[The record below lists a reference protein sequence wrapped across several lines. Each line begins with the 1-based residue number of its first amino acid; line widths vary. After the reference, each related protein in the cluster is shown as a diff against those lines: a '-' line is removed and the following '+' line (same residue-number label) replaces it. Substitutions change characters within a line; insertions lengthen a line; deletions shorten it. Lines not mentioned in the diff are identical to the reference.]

1 MSLGFDH
8 FTGKPLNPCTTC
20 GGVSINGKCLSW
32 KCPSQVIPE
41 RDEIM
46 GRDPDQDTGK
56 GKDAEPVRE
65 GIVDPKNADPQDDS
79 DVRGPAKW

>member
-1 MSLGFDH
+1 
-8 FTGKPLNPCTTC
+8 
-20 GGVSINGKCLSW
+20 
-32 KCPSQVIPE
+32 
-41 RDEIM
+41 M

-79 DVRGPAKW
+79 DIRGPG